1 MQTNERVTPMS
12 EEARLEYLRTVLFT
26 RMPLENTTYLTQ
38 SPDFCQVMRTEGF
51 QVSCD
56 WALGRT
62 NVLTG
67 RPSSEDLRD
76 HVFGLAGLCTVL
88 TVSCLIQ

>member
-1 MQTNERVTPMS
+1 MQTNESVTLMS
-12 EEARLEYLRTVLFT
+12 EEARLEYSRSVLFT
-26 RMPLENTTYLTQ
+26 RMPLENTTNLTQ
-38 SPDFCQVMRTEGF
+38 SRDFCQVMRTEGF
-51 QVSCD
+51 QVSSD

-67 RPSSEDLRD
+67 RTSSKDLRD
-76 HVFGLAGLCTVL
+76 HVFGLAGICGVL